1 MNLLLLLLIL
11 FQPTVCITKSSI
23 TIDSVKYTII
33 NKRILV
39 RDTIYY
45 CPDDVVFRKHDDVLY
60 YYKQGEYKKYKL

>member
-1 MNLLLLLLIL
+1 MNLLILLIIL
-11 FQPTVCITKSSI
+11 FQSTICIRKSSI

>member
-1 MNLLLLLLIL
+1 MNLLILLLLQTI
-11 FQPTVCITKSSI
+11 VCITKSCI

-33 NKRILV
+33 NKKILV